1 MNKENK
7 QSFMNN
13 VAIILFAQFAVKIL
27 GLLYR
32 IFLYRIDGFGD
43 LANGYYSAGFNI
55 YTLLLALSSVGIPN
69 AISKM
74 TAERIAIGDSKGAH
88 RIFKTALILF
98 SFVGL
103 ICTTVRV

>member
-13 VAIILFAQFAVKIL
+13 VAIILFAQLAVKVL
-27 GLLYR
+27 GLVYR
-32 IFLYRIDGFGD
+32 MVITNIDGFQD
-43 LANGYYSAGFNI
+43 LGNGYYTAGYNV

-74 TAERIAIGDSKGAH
+74 TAERIALGDNRGAH
-88 RIFKTALILF
+88 RIFKTALALF
-98 SFVGL
+98 SFVG
-103 ICTTVRV
+103 